1 MNILWFISS
10 VLNFASCFCLSCVIL
25 ETSVNPM
32 GLFGQELVAMISYRL
47 FCISNQYGLSTCR
60 ACLELVFEIE

>member
-10 VLNFASCFCLSCVIL
+10 VLNLASCFCLSCVTL

-32 GLFGQELVAMISYRL
+32 GLFGQELVAYDFLLVVLHIKSISFNL
-47 FCISNQYGLSTCR
+47 WGMLGGS
-60 ACLELVFEIE
+60 V